1 MKHSS
6 EEMGMEGDGEEGH
19 FRSSSDREKGERI
32 RLEKEKN
39 SLSNEI
45 DKLKKELIEKE
56 KEKKEAADRY
66 ANSNT
71 SLLGILKS
79 SEDVSIID

>member
-1 MKHSS
+1 M
-6 EEMGMEGDGEEGH
+6 
-19 FRSSSDREKGERI
+19 
-32 RLEKEKN
+32 EKEKN
-39 SLSNEI
+39 SLTNDIE
-45 DKLKKELIEKE
+45 KLKKELIEKE

-79 SEDVSIID
+79 SEDVSDRH